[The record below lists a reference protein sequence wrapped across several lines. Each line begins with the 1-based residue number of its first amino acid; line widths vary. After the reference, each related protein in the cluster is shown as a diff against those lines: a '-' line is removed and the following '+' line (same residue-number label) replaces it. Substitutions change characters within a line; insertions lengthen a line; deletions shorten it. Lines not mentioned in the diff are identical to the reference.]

1 MGAMQ
6 GLGSVKEVELT
17 TGYNDGG
24 LDDRGVALP
33 TQADAIVRG
42 VGGTSV
48 IDAPNPS
55 GGADLMQVGASVS
68 SVVDGG

>member
-1 MGAMQ
+1 MQ